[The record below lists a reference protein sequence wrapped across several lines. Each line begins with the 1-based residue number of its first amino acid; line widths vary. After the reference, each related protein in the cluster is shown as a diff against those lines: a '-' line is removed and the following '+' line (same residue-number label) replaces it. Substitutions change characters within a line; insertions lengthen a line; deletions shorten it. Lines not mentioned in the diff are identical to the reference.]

1 MEKEQE
7 KKNRP
12 PPSQKARA
20 PFTGDS
26 LHPPHNANESEQTFS
41 SRVNDIDDNN
51 DAFADTSRTLHNEAE
66 SNGEEGVV
74 AAAPAAK
81 KWRASNPYHPGCCG
95 TLIFSSLQHQ
105 YPKDLPQRT
114 TLLIKEW
121 LPQTVK
127 KKDTGEE
134 FHIFDLV
141 DINGGL

>member
-66 SNGEEGVV
+66 SNGE
-74 AAAPAAK
+74 
-81 KWRASNPYHPGCCG
+81 
-95 TLIFSSLQHQ
+95 
-105 YPKDLPQRT
+105 
-114 TLLIKEW
+114 KEW
-121 LPQTVK
+121 LQQLLLQRSGVPATP
-127 KKDTGEE
+127 T
-134 FHIFDLV
+134 ILV
-141 DINGGL
+141 IVVPSSSAVYGTSIPRTYHKGQHYLSRSGYPKLPRRRTQGRSSKHMTL